1 MRYKIVALLIFIILI
16 MMITPSFASV
26 NIQSQYNVSTKSV
39 SPYIVYNNTHNYP
52 PFAETT
58 TNKYHTLATSDIT
71 SVWVDAAY
79 SDDNCTMA
87 TNSYGYTILYSYTTG
102 KYNYIGSPYNS
113 ITKYYG
119 PVTGIAGTKS
129 YDGTGGPIIVLLTQ
143 YGYIFY
149 YYQGSWALFTNSGND
164 IIKLPGSDW
173 ASLTAN
179 TYASTTQ
186 NYFFIFSGTATYFY
200 ATNVNGTIYYWDT
213 YTGDYGLFNSYKSPY
228 DIISTAAYCDETST
242 SDNNLYGLSYSG
254 YVYYLTTSGWDIYN
268 TTPLPSGS
276 VSIAISGLDNPYM
289 YALNIHNNTSLYV
302 SENTITSSS
311 SSAFSKTTGI
321 IDNKQTNEAL
331 TVYCGDTVSYPIF
344 FTYQTNGT
352 ILYNLSD
359 SADTTAFNW
368 NVLGTIPFGTYNYP
382 AFLALNEVNTITR
395 FNVTLLYDGS
405 TGLENIN
412 NISIYYNNSKLYK
425 EFSFIHGI
433 LNKYNIPINITYS
446 IPVTVNL
453 TLRPNSSY
461 NAYMQFSVLYFY
473 KGVYI
478 SYILNINIINHFS
491 YWNIG

>member
-1 MRYKIVALLIFIILI
+1 MRYKITALIIFIILI

-26 NIQSQYNVSTKSV
+26 NIQSQYNTSTKSV
-39 SPYIVYNNTHNYP
+39 SPYVIYNNSHNYDL
-52 PFAETT
+52 ANTT
-58 TNKYHTLATSDIT
+58 TNKYNTTATSNIT
-71 SVWVDAAY
+71 SIWVDAAY

-102 KYNYIGSPYNS
+102 KYNYIGSPYDS

-119 PVTGIAGTKS
+119 PVTGIAGTKN
-129 YDGTGGPIIVLLTQ
+129 YDDTGNPLIVLLTQ
-143 YGYIFY
+143 YGYIFH
-149 YYQGSWALFTNSGND
+149 YYQGAWALFTNSSND

-186 NYFFIFSGTATYFY
+186 FYFFGSFFGTATYFY
-200 ATNVNGTIYYWDT
+200 ATNVNGTVYYWDT
-213 YTGDYGLFNSYKSPY
+213 YTVDYVLFNSYRSPH
-228 DIISTAAYCDETST
+228 DIISTAAYCDETSNS
-242 SDNNLYGLSYSG
+242 SDYLYGLSYSG
-254 YVYYLTTSGWDIYN
+254 YVYYLTSSGWEIYN

-289 YALNIHNNTSLYV
+289 YVLNIHNNTSLYV

-311 SSAFSKTTGI
+311 TSAFSTTTGI
-321 IDNKQTNEAL
+321 IDNKQTNEAI
-331 TVYCGDTVSYPIF
+331 TVYCGDTVSDPIF
-344 FTYQTNGT
+344 YTYQTNGT
-352 ILYNLSD
+352 VLFYESTSND
-359 SADTTAFNW
+359 PAVFNW
-368 NVLGTIPFGTYNYP
+368 GVLGTNTFLTYMYP
-382 AFLALNEVNTITR
+382 VFLGLNDVNPTIR
-395 FNVTLLYDGS
+395 FNVTLLYDAS

-433 LNKYNIPINITYS
+433 LNKYNIPITITHL

-453 TLRPNSSY
+453 TLRPNNSY
-461 NAYMQFSVLYFY
+461 NGYMQFSVLYFY

-478 SYILNINIINHFS
+478 SYILDINIINHFS